1 MFLKPWRFF
10 LVVGTLTCC
19 TALAAAQDGDHDRDD
34 ASPGFGLL
42 SVAQGQILRV
52 NLTDARPFDPGSTA
66 AAMEVALLGA
76 DGQIINAGDGTPL
89 RFVRTTLPG
98 QTASV
103 DFDASL
109 VPGTDRGAVPVRPF
123 IAAACP
129 NGCNR
134 DSLPT
139 ESFQSLELMEKAS
152 GRTIIAINPGTAFA
166 ILQGPGSIPPGPPI
180 RSAFAAFSVIAGQ
193 TIRFNIVN
201 IPPGPPIVP
210 PDLACTHDQPAQVQV
225 SFVDAEGNNIQ
236 VIEGTIVIND
246 VTLTLVGPLQAT
258 LTVPACASA
267 SLDIDAASIPGT
279 ADGNV
284 PIRPVIAA
292 ACPNGCNRRWLPT
305 IELVDSATKRTTAL
319 IMPASHQER

>member
-10 LVVGTLTCC
+10 LVVGILTFG
-19 TALAAAQDGDHDRDD
+19 TALAAAEDGDHDRDD

-52 NLTDARPFDPGSTA
+52 NLTDGRSSGPGSTA
-66 AAMEVALLGA
+66 VAIQVALLGA
-76 DGQIINAGDGTPL
+76 DGQIINTGDGTPL
-89 RFVRTTLPG
+89 QFARTTLPG

-109 VPGTDRGAVPVRPF
+109 VPGTDRGAVPVRPL

-134 DSLPT
+134 DSLPP
-139 ESFQSLELMEKAS
+139 ESSQSLELIEKAT
-152 GRTIIAINPGTAFA
+152 GRTIIAINPGTAFP
-166 ILQGPGSIPPGPPI
+166 ILQGRGSIPPGPPI

-193 TIRFNIVN
+193 TIQFNIVN
-201 IPPGPPIVP
+201 IPPRPPIVP
-210 PDLACTHDQPAQVQV
+210 SVPACSDDQPAQVQV

-246 VTLTLVGPLQAT
+246 VTLTLV
-258 LTVPACASA
+258 
-267 SLDIDAASIPGT
+267 
-279 ADGNV
+279 
-284 PIRPVIAA
+284 
-292 ACPNGCNRRWLPT
+292 
-305 IELVDSATKRTTAL
+305 
-319 IMPASHQER
+319 